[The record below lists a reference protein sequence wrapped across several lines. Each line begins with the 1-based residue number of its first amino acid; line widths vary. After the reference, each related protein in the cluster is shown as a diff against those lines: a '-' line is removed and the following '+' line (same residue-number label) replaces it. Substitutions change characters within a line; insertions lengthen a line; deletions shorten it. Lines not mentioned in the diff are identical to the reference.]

1 MREVP
6 IDEIEHGLIL
16 AKEIVDSNDKLLLSK
31 GSIIKKEHI
40 RKLIENNI
48 STIYVVDSVEDE
60 VMDSFSIEKIEEESL
75 ELIQKIIENRIKE
88 DGEDDMKKISATAEV
103 IIRDILKNPEIG
115 GCMVNIKR
123 RRGDMYSHMLN
134 TSVLSVIMAIK
145 LGFSEEELRDIAT
158 GALLHDLGICNVSV
172 KFENIDMDR
181 MPAEEKLDY
190 RRHVFKG
197 YEMLKGYPWM
207 TENSKAIVL
216 SHHERQDGSGYPFH
230 KRGKDIPRTVRLVS
244 ICDTFDELVNGIGYK
259 KKKVH
264 EVVEHFRTTAA
275 YSFDYEL
282 LSKITANIAWFPTGS
297 VVITNEGETAVI
309 VKQNKGL
316 PDRPIIKIIKDIE
329 GNPVENGEV
338 KNLLECLTIFIV
350 DTIEED

>member
-1 MREVP
+1 MREVQ
-6 IDEIEHGLIL
+6 IDQIEHGLIL

-40 RKLIENNI
+40 KKLIENNI
-48 STIYVVDSVEDE
+48 STIYVVDSIDDD
-60 VMDSFSIEKIEEESL
+60 VMDSFSIERIEEESL
-75 ELIQKIIENRIKE
+75 ELIQNIIENRIRE
-88 DGEDDMKKISATAEV
+88 NGEDNMKTISATAEV

-115 GCMVNIKR
+115 GCMIDIKR

-145 LGFSEEELRDIAT
+145 LGFSEDELRDIAI
-158 GALLHDLGICNVSV
+158 GAILHDMGICDVSV
-172 KFENIDMDR
+172 KFENVEMDR

-197 YEMLKGYPWM
+197 YEMLKGYKWM
-207 TENSKAIVL
+207 TDNAKAIVL

-230 KRGKDIPRTVRLVS
+230 KRGKDIPKVVRLVS
-244 ICDTFDELVNGIGYK
+244 ICDNFDEMVNGIGYK

-275 YSFDYEL
+275 YIFDYEM
-282 LSKITANIAWFPTGS
+282 LSKITSNIAWFPTGS

-309 VKQNKGL
+309 IKQNKGL
-316 PDRPIIKIIKDIE
+316 PDRPIIKIIKDKE
-329 GNPVENGEV
+329 GKPVEKEII
-338 KNLLECLTIFIV
+338 KNLIEYLSIFIV